1 MPTFVMVEK
10 CDGCKGRERT
20 VCQYICPNDLMLLNK
35 ETMRAYNQEP
45 DACWECFNCVKYC
58 PQQAIEAR
66 GYADFVPL
74 GPKVIPLRGTDS
86 IMWTV
91 IFRDGE
97 IKRFKFPTRTTPEGS
112 IQPYEGFPGPGTQD
126 LKTRF
131 LSTGP
136 KPVSLEEAGSRA
148 KK

>member
-1 MPTFVMVEK
+1 MPTFVIPEK

-20 VCQYICPNDLMLLNK
+20 VCQYICPHDLMALNK
-35 ETMRAYNQEP
+35 EAMKAYNQEP

-91 IFRDGE
+91 RFRDGE
-97 IKRFKFPTRTTPEGS
+97 IKRFKFPIRKTQEGS
-112 IQPYEGFPGPGTQD
+112 IQPYAGFPEPNMDALKGPS
-126 LKTRF
+126 LY
-131 LSTGP
+131 TGP
-136 KPVSLEEAGSRA
+136 KPLGLEEAGSRA
-148 KK
+148 RK